1 MLFNS
6 FNYLLFFPVVCV
18 LYYVIPYRARWFFLL
33 IASYFF
39 YMNWEPV
46 YALLIGLSTV
56 ITYLCA
62 YQLDLVKKKR
72 TRKILLWLSVI
83 LNFGILFL
91 FKYYNFITDSVFQ
104 LLTNF
109 GLRVNFPEFKL
120 LLPVGISFYTFQA
133 VGYSI
138 DVYNKRLNHEKHF
151 GKYALFV
158 SFFPQLVAGPIERAA
173 NLLPQF
179 SKEIKFNYA
188 KAVEGTKLI
197 IWGYFMKVVVADRL
211 SIYVDSVYNNA
222 EMHSSSSLIVA
233 TIFFAFQ
240 IYCDFAGYSNIAIGC
255 AKILGFD
262 LMTNFKRPYFAKTCG
277 EFWHRWHISLST
289 WFKDYVY
296 IPMGGSRVSKNRNY
310 FNLIITFL
318 VSGLWHGANWTFV
331 IWGGLN
337 GVYQVIIKMFKLDK
351 PKLNNK
357 LLALLQILI
366 TFILI
371 CFTWIFF
378 RANNLSDAVLIV
390 NRMFTEKGA
399 LFIGQNAGFIYSII
413 GVVILLS
420 KDLYDELNL
429 ELSFTNKIY
438 FKYLWY
444 TSLVLL
450 ILMIG
455 VFDGSQFIY
464 FQF

>member
-18 LYYVIPYRARWFFLL
+18 LYYVIPHRARWFFLL

-83 LNFGILFL
+83 SNFGILFL

-138 DVYNKRLNHEKHF
+138 DVFNKRLNHQKHF

-222 EMHSSSSLIVA
+222 EMHSSSSLIIA

-357 LLALLQILI
+357 LLALLQILS

-444 TSLVLL
+444 TTLVLL